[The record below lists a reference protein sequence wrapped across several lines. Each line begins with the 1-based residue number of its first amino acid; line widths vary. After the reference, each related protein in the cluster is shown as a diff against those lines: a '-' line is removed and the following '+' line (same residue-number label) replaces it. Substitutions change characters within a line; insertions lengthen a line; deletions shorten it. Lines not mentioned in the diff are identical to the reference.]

1 MKEIIIT
8 EEQAKQMY
16 DSGVESLKSIAEI
29 NFPELFNTD
38 KQWEDFGLVEG
49 YYIASDTNIHKL
61 TYPQESCKVNKNTY
75 PSEKEAERELSLIQ
89 LRQWRDKA
97 NGEHLESWC
106 DWSDKN
112 QTKYSICAYENSWK
126 KHESILFREILVFKT
141 KEIREQFIK
150 DHKSLIN
157 KTFNL

>member
-1 MKEIIIT
+1 MKGIIIT

-38 KQWEDFGLVEG
+38 KQWEDFGSVEG
-49 YYIASDTNIHKL
+49 YYISSDTNIHKL
-61 TYPQESCKVNKNTY
+61 TYPQGSCNVNKNTY

-112 QTKYSICAYENSWK
+112 QIKYSICAYENSWK
-126 KHESILFREILVFKT
+126 KHDCFSYREILVFKT
-141 KEIREQFIK
+141 EEIREQFIK

>member
-1 MKEIIIT
+1 MKGIIIT

-29 NFPELFNTD
+29 NFP
-38 KQWEDFGLVEG
+38 
-49 YYIASDTNIHKL
+49 
-61 TYPQESCKVNKNTY
+61 
-75 PSEKEAERELSLIQ
+75 ELSLIQ

>member
-1 MKEIIIT
+1 MKKIIIT

-61 TYPQESCKVNKNTY
+61 TYPQGSCKVNKNTF

-112 QTKYSICAYENSWK
+112 QIKYSICAYENSWK
-126 KHESILFREILVFKT
+126 KHDCFSHREILVFKNE
-141 KEIREQFIK
+141 EIREQFIK